1 MSLES
6 ARARGRLWVTTY
18 VEHYPHAYPDAHS
31 HAEPWDTIA
40 AARGLILDALDYV
53 DSVILE
59 HHLATDGSAQI
70 LEDITRARSSMKG

>member
-1 MSLES
+1 MTADA
-6 ARARGRLWVTTY
+6 ARARGRLWVGNY
-18 VEHYPHAYPDAHS
+18 VRHYPHAYPDANS

-40 AARGLILDALDYV
+40 AARGLIFDALEYV